1 MDKMPLPK
9 LDKEMRKE
17 MRKET
22 AKQILEA
29 ASLSNTWVGLE
40 AICKAR
46 DYVLQHHDA
55 FSNLFQKTFL
65 PTKKALI
72 GETHRRVLMNMM
84 RRCAKITD
92 QAIIRKKVQEW
103 KHGGNVTRY
112 EYKLL
117 TQ

>member
-1 MDKMPLPK
+1 MPPSKIDKGY
-9 LDKEMRKE
+9 

-22 AKQILEA
+22 AQQILEA
-29 ASLSNTWVGLE
+29 ANLSNTWVGLE

-55 FSNLFQKTFL
+55 LSNLFQKTFI
-65 PTKKALI
+65 PAKEALV
-72 GETHRRVLMNMM
+72 GETYRRVLMNML

-92 QAIIRKKVQEW
+92 QAIIRKKIQEW
-103 KHGGNVTRY
+103 KQGGNLTRY

-117 TQ
+117 S